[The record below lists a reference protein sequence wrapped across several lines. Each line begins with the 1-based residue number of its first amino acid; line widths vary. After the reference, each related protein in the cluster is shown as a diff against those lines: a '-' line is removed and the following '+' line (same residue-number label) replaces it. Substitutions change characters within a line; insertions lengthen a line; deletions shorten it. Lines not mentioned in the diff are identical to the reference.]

1 MMTKNIAY
9 ILLLLLPS
17 SVLFSQTNLSLQD
30 AVERTLQ
37 NNYNIQMVKKDLQI
51 TDNNISYGNAGFLP
65 SLDAAASY
73 RFSAEDAETKTS
85 QGTFPGNDNR
95 ATNKS
100 ASLSLGWTLF
110 DGFAMFARYDKFE
123 ELNNL
128 NSIALQLEIE
138 TRLQELFNT
147 YYQINM
153 LDKSI
158 ALLDETLK
166 FSQERLNFL
175 NASNEYGATTG
186 TEVLRAEVDYN
197 TDNSNLKRQ
206 KVQRNASINRLKY
219 VMGEINDAQYN
230 LTSDIEIDDLG
241 DYTKLKELAFERNSS
256 IQQAMINRE
265 ISEYD
270 EKIIEAAY
278 YPNVK
283 FNAAYSYTEQESDK
297 GFILGSKN
305 QGYNASISASW
316 NLFSGFQTRIADQ
329 NTEILQEKQDIFIQ
343 SIRAMIEMNIMTNYQ
358 SYSDLKEILEL
369 EVQNLKTAN
378 ENFERSKSMFKYGT
392 INSLDLRQ
400 SQINLLATEQ
410 RIVNLKYEI
419 KTYETMI
426 LMLSGQLGR

>member
-1 MMTKNIAY
+1 MTKNIAY
-9 ILLLLLPS
+9 IILILLPS
-17 SVLFSQTNLSLQD
+17 AMLFTQSNLSLQD

-51 TDNNISYGNAGFLP
+51 ADNNISYGNAGFLP
-65 SLDAAASY
+65 TLDAAASY
-73 RFSAEDAETKTS
+73 RYSAEDSETKTG
-85 QGTFPGNDNR
+85 QGTFPGKNNKV
-95 ATNKS
+95 TNKS

-110 DGFAMFARYDKFE
+110 DGFAMFARYDRFE
-123 ELNNL
+123 ELKNL

-158 ALLDETLK
+158 ELLEETLK
-166 FSQERLNFL
+166 FSQDRLDFL

-206 KVQRNASINRLKY
+206 KVLRNTASNRLKY
-219 VMGEINDAQYN
+219 IMGEINDAQYN
-230 LTSDIEIDDLG
+230 LTSDLEIDDLD
-241 DYTKLKELAFERNSS
+241 DYKKLKEMAFERNSS

-278 YPNVK
+278 YPNIR
-283 FNAAYSYTEQESDK
+283 FNAAYSYSEQESDK
-297 GFILGSKN
+297 GFILGSSN

-316 NLFSGFQTRIADQ
+316 NLFSGFQTRIANQ

-343 SIRAMIEMNIMTNYQ
+343 SIRALIEMNIMTNYQ

>member
-1 MMTKNIAY
+1 MIKKIVF
-9 ILLLLLPS
+9 ILLIPVILI
-17 SVLFSQTNLSLQD
+17 SQTDLSLQQ

-37 NNYNIQMVKKDLQI
+37 NNYNILMVKKDLQI
-51 TDNNISYGNAGFLP
+51 ADNNISYGNAGFLP
-65 SLDAAASY
+65 TLDAAASY
-73 RFSAEDAETKTS
+73 RFSAEDSETKTS
-85 QGTFPGNDNR
+85 QGTFPGNDNQV
-95 ATNKS
+95 TNRS
-100 ASLSLGWTLF
+100 ASLSMGWTLF

-123 ELNNL
+123 ELEKL
-128 NSIALQLEIE
+128 NKIALQLEIE

-158 ALLDETLK
+158 KLLEETLK
-166 FSQERLNFL
+166 FSQDRLNFL

-186 TEVLRAEVDYN
+186 TEVLRAEVDFN

-206 KVQRNASINRLKY
+206 EVQKNAALNRLKY
-219 VMGEINDAQYN
+219 IMGEVNDTKYI
-230 LTSDIEIDDLG
+230 LTSNLDFSDIS
-241 DYTKLKELAFERNSS
+241 DYNSLKEMAFERNSN
-256 IQQAMINRE
+256 IQQAMKNRE

-278 YPNVK
+278 YPNIRL
-283 FNAAYSYTEQESDK
+283 NTGYSYSVQESDK
-297 GFILGSKN
+297 GFILESSN
-305 QGYNASISASW
+305 QGYNATLSASW

-329 NTEILQEKQDIFIQ
+329 NTEILQEKQDLFIQ
-343 SIRAMIEMNIMTNYQ
+343 SIRAVIEMNLMTNYQ
-358 SYSDLKEILEL
+358 SYSNLKEILDL
-369 EVQNLKTAN
+369 EIRNLETAN

-419 KTYETMI
+419 KTFETMI

>member
-1 MMTKNIAY
+1 MMIKSIIY
-9 ILLLLLPS
+9 ILLVPALLL
-17 SVLFSQTNLSLQD
+17 SQTDLSLQQ

-51 TDNNISYGNAGFLP
+51 ADNNVSYGNAGFLP
-65 SLDAAASY
+65 TLDAAGSY
-73 RFSAEDAETKTS
+73 RFSAEDNDTRTS

-95 ATNKS
+95 VRNKS
-100 ASLSLGWTLF
+100 ASVTLGWTLF
-110 DGFAMFARYDKFE
+110 DGFAMFARYDRFE
-123 ELNNL
+123 ELENL
-128 NSIALQLEIE
+128 NTIALQLEIE

-158 ALLDETLK
+158 QLLDETLK
-166 FSQERLNFL
+166 FSQDRVDFL
-175 NASNEYGATTG
+175 TASNEFGATTG
-186 TEVLRAEVDYN
+186 TEVLRAEVDFN
-197 TDNSNLKRQ
+197 TDNSDLKRQ
-206 KVQRNASINRLKY
+206 KVQRNTATNRLKY
-219 VMGEINDAQYN
+219 IMGEINDAQYT

-241 DYTKLKELAFERNSS
+241 DYTKLKEMAFERNSS

-278 YPNVK
+278 YPNIRL
-283 FNAAYSYTEQESDK
+283 NTGYSYSDQASDK
-297 GFILGSKN
+297 GFILESSN
-305 QGYNASISASW
+305 QGYNASVSASW
-316 NLFSGFQTRIADQ
+316 NLFDGFRTRIADQ
-329 NTEILQEKQDIFIQ
+329 NSEIVQERQDIFIQ
-343 SIRAMIEMNIMTNYQ
+343 SIRAMIEMNLMTNYQ

-369 EVQNLKTAN
+369 EVQNLATAN

-400 SQINLLATEQ
+400 SQINFLSTEQ

-419 KTYETMI
+419 KTFETMI